1 MTFPCCVFSFHYLL
15 YLFFGILLLLQITSI
30 VRKNFH
36 NANGAI
42 PVNIHHG
49 ITNPRGEIDL
59 RLSKVI
65 EGEILLK
72 VLF

>member
-1 MTFPCCVFSFHYLL
+1 MLTFEVYTCFFMT

-65 EGEILLK
+65 EEGEILLK